1 MLITLLIIISKCK
14 LGSVLFYGNIYS
26 TATLK
31 CILEKGYTST
41 AIVSEPND
49 KGQDPIDISQL
60 FDNAKNAGLETNFI
74 FSPCFGH
81 DSKEEIANILKRV
94 PK

>member
-49 KGQDPIDISQL
+49 KG
-60 FDNAKNAGLETNFI
+60 
-74 FSPCFGH
+74 
-81 DSKEEIANILKRV
+81 
-94 PK
+94 